1 MRTMLRGLPRLIAT
15 LGLGLVLV
23 ACGSGADASGGTTPR
38 SSGGAKA
45 AFSSEVVGQQVAVS
59 TDPSGALKWTQAAYE
74 AAAGD
79 VTFVVT
85 NPGPVQHNF
94 VVEGDGLRAESPA
107 FKANST
113 NNYTLKGLA
122 PGEYRIVCTLPGHRE
137 AGMVATLTVR

>member
-1 MRTMLRGLPRLIAT
+1 MRTMLRGVPRLIAT

-38 SSGGAKA
+38 SGAKA
-45 AFSSEVVGQQVAVS
+45 AFSSEVVSQQVAVS
-59 TDPSGALKWTQAAYE
+59 TDPSGALKWTQAAYQ
-74 AAAGD
+74 ATAGD
-79 VTFVVT
+79 VTFVVK

-94 VVEGDGLRAESPA
+94 VVEGDGLRVESPA
-107 FKANST
+107 FKPNST
-113 NNYTLKGLA
+113 NNYTIKGLV